1 MRKSRSLLAL
11 ASIFF
16 LVVAAACDDDDATRT
31 PTPSAERA
39 SATSDDTPQPDGSRV
54 ATVVSTRTPAA
65 EDGPS
70 SYRYA
75 VAMTF
80 GVVDGGEVRLTIE
93 GEYAAPD
100 SHAYRRSFDLTEL
113 SGTEQVVV
121 IGDEAWMREGA
132 RGWEEGEV
140 DEIDTSLTSA
150 DPEFISDPDF
160 ISDIAARDSVE
171 ETVGGRDARLYEFN
185 LDQIREIAATLGE
198 RFLEDLEGVE
208 DFTMRIWIDTEFD
221 LVLKAEIDATATRGA
236 FGADGFVQ
244 GDLEEVIHGTLTVEV
259 TDVDDDGIE
268 IEPPI

>member
-1 MRKSRSLLAL
+1 MRRYRWPLAGACMLLLA
-11 ASIFF
+11 A
-16 LVVAAACDDDDATRT
+16 AAACDEDGSPPASPTTDATASSGETPRADMSQNATPVATRT
-31 PTPSAERA
+31 PTSE
-39 SATSDDTPQPDGSRV
+39 Q
-54 ATVVSTRTPAA
+54 
-65 EDGPS
+65 GPS

-80 GVVDGGEVRLTIE
+80 AVVEGDGDVRLTIE
-93 GEYAAPD
+93 GEFAAPD
-100 SHAYRRSFDLTEL
+100 RHAYRRSFDLEDL

-121 IGDEAWMREGA
+121 IGDEAWTREGA
-132 RGWEEGEV
+132 GNWEEAEV

-160 ISDIAARDSVE
+160 ISDISARDSVE
-171 ETVGGRDARLYEFN
+171 ETIGGRDARLYEFN

-244 GDLEEVIHGTLTVEV
+244 GDLEEVIHGTLTVDV